1 MMFGPRRLRAANT
14 PSTAEKTLTT
24 MTTSTTLPLHAGDAA
39 KAKPHLDRA
48 RQCESAGDRDAAVEA
63 YRAALTE
70 HHAVDTVFS
79 LARLLDRIGEDDEAI
94 ELYERICFGKKPP
107 VNALINLAI
116 LYEDLNELSRAE
128 RCLRRIV
135 DEHPTHPRA
144 RMYLKDV
151 MGVTEMTID
160 ADARQQELR
169 KNAILNT
176 PITDFELSGRAR
188 NCLKKVDIRTLG
200 DLLRITEAELLA
212 FKNFGE
218 SSISEIKAMLAARG
232 LRLGQALEGG
242 HDQAFRREYLDYLK
256 TQHDEAVLA
265 ISVSTLELSVRAKKA
280 ISLLEA
286 RTLGELACRTE
297 AELMGLKNFGL
308 TSLDEIKL
316 QLANHGLSLRPLE

>member
-1 MMFGPRRLRAANT
+1 MTIMT
-14 PSTAEKTLTT
+14 PSTE
-24 MTTSTTLPLHAGDAA
+24 LPLHAGDPV
-39 KAKPHLDRA
+39 KAKPHLERA
-48 RQCESAGDRDAAVEA
+48 QRCEASGERDAAIEA
-63 YRAALTE
+63 YRMALCE
-70 HHAVDTVFS
+70 HHSVDTVFA
-79 LARLLDRIGEDDEAI
+79 LARLLDRVGQDDEAV
-94 ELYERICFGKKPP
+94 ELYESICFGKSPP

-116 LYEDLNELSRAE
+116 LYEDMNELTRAE

-135 DEHPTHPRA
+135 DEHPTHPHA

-151 MGVTEMTID
+151 TGVTEMAFD
-160 ADARQQELR
+160 AEAQQQEVR

-242 HDQAFRREYLDYLK
+242 QDQAYRKEYLEYLK
-256 TQHDEAVLA
+256 GQHDEAVLS
-265 ISVSTLELSVRAKKA
+265 ISVSTLEFSVRAKKA
-280 ISLLEA
+280 ITLLEA

-308 TSLDEIKL
+308 TSLDEIKA
-316 QLANHGLSLRPLE
+316 QLSAHGLSLRPLE

>member
-1 MMFGPRRLRAANT
+1 MTIMT
-14 PSTAEKTLTT
+14 SSTH
-24 MTTSTTLPLHAGDAA
+24 LPLHAGDPA

-48 RQCESAGDRDAAVEA
+48 QQFESAGDRDAAIAA
-63 YRAALTE
+63 YRDALSE
-70 HHAVDTVFS
+70 HHAADTVFL
-79 LARLLDRIGEDDEAI
+79 LARLLDRVGEDEEAI
-94 ELYERICFGKKPP
+94 ELYESICFGVKPS
-107 VNALINLAI
+107 VNALVNLAV
-116 LYEDLNELSRAE
+116 LYEDMGELSRAE
-128 RCLRRIV
+128 RCLRLIL
-135 DEHPTHPRA
+135 DEYPTHPRA

-151 MGVTEMTID
+151 TGVTEMAID
-160 ADARQQELR
+160 ADAQQQELR

-242 HDQAFRREYLDYLK
+242 QDQAYRREYLEYLK
-256 TQHDEAVLA
+256 TQHDEAALSIA
-265 ISVSTLELSVRAKKA
+265 VSTLQLSVRAKKA
-280 ISLLEA
+280 IALLEA

-308 TSLDEIKL
+308 TSLDEIKA
-316 QLANHGLSLRPLE
+316 QLSVHGLSLRPLE

>member
-1 MMFGPRRLRAANT
+1 
-14 PSTAEKTLTT
+14 
-24 MTTSTTLPLHAGDAA
+24 MTSSTTLPLHAGDPA
-39 KAKPHLDRA
+39 KAKQHLDRA
-48 RQCESAGDRDAAVEA
+48 QQCEKVGDRDSAIEA
-63 YRAALTE
+63 YRQALAE
-70 HHAVDTVFS
+70 HHAVDTVFA
-79 LARLLDRIGEDDEAI
+79 LARLLDRVGEDEEAV
-94 ELYERICFGKKPP
+94 ELYERICFGQKPP

-116 LYEDLNELSRAE
+116 LYEDMNELTRAQ

-151 MGVTEMTID
+151 MGVMEMTID
-160 ADARQQELR
+160 SDAQQQLVR
-169 KNAILNT
+169 KIAIENT

-188 NCLKKVDIRTLG
+188 NCLKKVEIKTLG
-200 DLLRITEAELLA
+200 DLLRHTEAELLA

-242 HDQAFRREYLDYLK
+242 QDQAFRREYLDYLK
-256 TQHDEAVLA
+256 TQHDEAALS
-265 ISVSTLELSVRAKKA
+265 ISVATMELSVRAKKA

-308 TSLDEIKL
+308 TSLDEIKA
-316 QLANHGLSLRPLE
+316 QLAIHGLSLRPLE

>member
-1 MMFGPRRLRAANT
+1 
-14 PSTAEKTLTT
+14 
-24 MTTSTTLPLHAGDAA
+24 MTSSTTLPLHAGDPA
-39 KAKPHLDRA
+39 KAKQHLDRA
-48 RQCESAGDRDAAVEA
+48 QQCEKVGDRDSAIEA
-63 YRAALTE
+63 YRQALAE
-70 HHAVDTVFS
+70 HHAVDTVFA
-79 LARLLDRIGEDDEAI
+79 LARLLDRVGEDEEAI
-94 ELYERICFGKKPP
+94 ELYERICFGQKPP

-116 LYEDLNELSRAE
+116 LYEDMNELTRAQ

-151 MGVTEMTID
+151 MGVMEMTID
-160 ADARQQELR
+160 SDAQQQLVR
-169 KNAILNT
+169 KIAIENT

-188 NCLKKVDIRTLG
+188 NCLKKVEIKTLG
-200 DLLRITEAELLA
+200 DLLRHTEAELLA

-242 HDQAFRREYLDYLK
+242 QDQAFRREYLDYLK
-256 TQHDEAVLA
+256 TQHDEAALS
-265 ISVSTLELSVRAKKA
+265 ISVATMELSVRAKKA

-308 TSLDEIKL
+308 TSLDEIKA
-316 QLANHGLSLRPLE
+316 QLAIHGLSLRPLE

>member
-1 MMFGPRRLRAANT
+1 
-14 PSTAEKTLTT
+14 
-24 MTTSTTLPLHAGDAA
+24 MTSSTTLPLHAGDPA
-39 KAKPHLDRA
+39 KAKQHLDRA
-48 RQCESAGDRDAAVEA
+48 QQCEKVGDRDSAIEA
-63 YRAALTE
+63 YRQALAE
-70 HHAVDTVFS
+70 HHAVDTVFA
-79 LARLLDRIGEDDEAI
+79 LARLLDRVGEDEEAV
-94 ELYERICFGKKPP
+94 ELYERICFGQKPP

-116 LYEDLNELSRAE
+116 LYEDMNELTRAE

-135 DEHPTHPRA
+135 DEYPTHPHA

-151 MGVTEMTID
+151 MGVMEMTID
-160 ADARQQELR
+160 SDAQQQLVR
-169 KNAILNT
+169 KIAIENT

-188 NCLKKVDIRTLG
+188 NCLKKVEIKTLG
-200 DLLRITEAELLA
+200 DLLRHTEAELLA

-242 HDQAFRREYLDYLK
+242 QDQAFRREYLDYLK
-256 TQHDEAVLA
+256 TQHDEAALS
-265 ISVSTLELSVRAKKA
+265 ISVATMELSVRAKKA

-308 TSLDEIKL
+308 TSLDEIKA
-316 QLANHGLSLRPLE
+316 QLAIHGLSLRPLE